1 MLRKRYDLE
10 NILYVIIFV
19 DIEDLGNRVD
29 AVIISNIRK
38 EINRLKSE
46 IKGDIFKGNIQ
57 REEIEGMLESKVS
70 LSFTLHNQN
79 YYNLA

>member
-10 NILYVIIFV
+10 NILYVMIFA

-38 EINRLKSE
+38 EVNRLKSE
-46 IKGDIFKGNIQ
+46 IKGDIFKENIQ

-70 LSFTLHNQN
+70 LSFTLHNHN